1 MIFKTPA
8 PPIMASE
15 ERDYRS
21 VMVAAVRRWRVA
33 ALAMLQNAL
42 TVYRDGWVDDVFSS
56 IRSAWFSEEPAIT
69 SRLKPFLFSVAQRHR
84 RWWVGLIAKRTGK
97 TIEGIDPLL
106 QEPWLAEELNSRLK
120 SNVRLI
126 KNIGETTALQIEE
139 IVKNGVRSGTQTN
152 VIIKQIK
159 GKMDATEYRAK
170 LIAQDQIAKHAA
182 SLNQIRQQEGSID
195 KFEWSTSL
203 DKRVRPLHQAREGKV
218 FNWSDP
224 PPDGHPGQPVRCRCT
239 AIPIIFDEIYGQPTK
254 KRPKQ
259 LAA

>member
-1 MIFKTPA
+1 MIIFKTPA

-126 KNIGETTALQIEE
+126 KNIGETTALQIDE
-139 IVKNGVRSGTQTN
+139 
-152 VIIKQIK
+152 
-159 GKMDATEYRAK
+159 TEYRAK

-182 SLNQIRQQEGSID
+182 SLNQIRQQEAGID
-195 KFEWSTSL
+195 KYEWSTSL